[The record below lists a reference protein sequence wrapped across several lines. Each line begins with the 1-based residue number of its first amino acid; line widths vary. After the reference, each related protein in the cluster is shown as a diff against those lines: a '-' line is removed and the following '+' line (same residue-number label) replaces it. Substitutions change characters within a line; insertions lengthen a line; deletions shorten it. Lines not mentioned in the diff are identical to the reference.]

1 MKRAL
6 NIAEAGFTLVEALV
20 SLFVFALVAGG
31 CVAMLGQSVQAQSCV
46 GEAQEDL
53 RTLQSARALLVADA
67 AQMAPRI
74 LRFESNQGRVFTG
87 IGGVRPELRFV
98 RAVGDA
104 GSEDLLST
112 SLVVVEYFL
121 NDEGHLIRRTRDALD
136 PGATAEVRERELLVG
151 AQDIRFEFHDGSGW
165 REDWAATGMLT
176 PRAVAIIATV
186 PRYGRVRLQALT
198 GL

>member
-1 MKRAL
+1 MISQQPTR
-6 NIAEAGFTLVEALV
+6 ESGFTLVEALV

-31 CVAMLGQSVQAQSCV
+31 CVAMLGQSVEAQGRV

-53 RTLQSARALLVADA
+53 RSLQSARALLVSDA
-67 AQMAPRI
+67 AQIAPRI
-74 LRFESNQGRVFTG
+74 QRADGNQGRAFIG
-87 IGGVRPELRFV
+87 IGGARPEIRFV
-98 RAVGDA
+98 RAVGDTGA
-104 GSEDLLST
+104 EDQLST
-112 SLVVVEYFL
+112 SLVAVAYL
-121 NDEGHLIRRTRDALD
+121 LDDEGHLIRRTRDVLD
-136 PGATAEVRERELLVG
+136 PGVTAEVRERELLAG

-176 PRAVAIIATV
+176 PRAIAIVATV